1 MSMSRSGSGSGSDP
15 AAPALGRSPD
25 AKVMLQALLD
35 ARAYRHRVYD
45 LRIIETHIS
54 WVLLTGEF
62 AYKIKKPVDLGFVDF
77 STLTL
82 RRQACLDEL
91 RLNRRYAPQLY
102 LAVVPIG
109 GTPEHPLVD
118 DEGVPFEYAVK
129 MRQFPSD
136 QQLDRLLAD
145 GHLDMGDIEELAATI
160 AALHAAAPVAP
171 PDLPYGWPA
180 RIQADA
186 EDNLR
191 VLSAGSEGRL
201 RAHIADLAAWTRQ
214 QDALLSSMMHSRR
227 ETGHVREVHGDL
239 HLANLVRLDK
249 VIVAFDCIEFSAA
262 LRWNDCISDLAFLT
276 MDLHHRGH
284 GNLAYHLLN
293 RYLEIGGDYA
303 GLSLLRYYEV
313 YRALVRAKVALLR
326 CDASSGPERSA
337 QARQYAAYV
346 RLARR
351 FSRGACR
358 ALVLMHGLSGS
369 GKTWLS
375 TQLMSALP
383 AVRVRSDVERKRLHG
398 LAEGAHSGSAVDAGL
413 YDATSSAR
421 TYDRLAALVTDII
434 DAGETA
440 IVDAAFLRSTDR
452 QHFRVLAHRLAIPFA
467 IVSCQAPA
475 SALRGRL
482 AARTR
487 TGRDASEADQRV
499 LEHQCESAEA
509 LATDERSV
517 TVHVMTEGLSDVGE
531 VLARLRRILFGT
543 ADAADAQT
551 PRDCQASACR
561 ASSANAGTISTG

>member
-1 MSMSRSGSGSGSDP
+1 MSRSDSDSGSGSPAPSQGSP
-15 AAPALGRSPD
+15 PSAG
-25 AKVMLQALLD
+25 VMLQALLD
-35 ARAYRHRVYD
+35 THAYRHRVYD
-45 LRIIETHIS
+45 LRFIETHIS
-54 WVLLTGEF
+54 WVLLTGDF

-77 STLTL
+77 STLPR

-91 RLNRRYAPQLY
+91 RLNQRYAPQLY

-118 DEGVPFEYAVK
+118 GEGVPFEYAVK

-136 QQLDRLLAD
+136 QQLDRLLAE
-145 GHLDMGDIEELAATI
+145 GRLDMGDIEELAATI
-160 AALHAAAPVAP
+160 AALHAAAPIAP

-191 VLSAGSEGRL
+191 VLSAGNDGPL
-201 RAHIADLAAWTRQ
+201 RAHIAELAAWTQ
-214 QDALLSSMMHSRR
+214 QQNTQLGSTMRSRR
-227 ETGHVREVHGDL
+227 KDGHVREVHGDL

-249 VIVAFDCIEFSAA
+249 AIVAFDCIEFSAA

-284 GNLAYHLLN
+284 GDLAYRLLN

-326 CDASSGPERSA
+326 RDTSSGPERSA
-337 QARQYAAYV
+337 QARQCAAYV

-351 FSRGACR
+351 FSHGARR

-375 TQLMSALP
+375 TRLMSALP

-398 LAEGAHSGSAVDAGL
+398 LAERAPSGSAVDAGL

-421 TYDRLAALVTDII
+421 TYDRLAALVTNIV
-434 DAGETA
+434 DAGEMA

-452 QHFRVLAHRLAIPFA
+452 QRFCALARHLSVPFA

-482 AARTR
+482 AARAR
-487 TGRDASEADQRV
+487 DGHDASEADQRV
-499 LEHQCESAEA
+499 LEHQFESAEA
-509 LATDERSV
+509 LTADERTV
-517 TVHVMTEGLSDVGE
+517 TVDVITEGLSDTSE
-531 VLARLRRILFGT
+531 VLARLRRNLFGSVET
-543 ADAADAQT
+543 TDDQT
-551 PRDCQASACR
+551 P
-561 ASSANAGTISTG
+561 